1 MILTQYVIDSV
12 FNNSWNIESFIKNEI
27 PGNQLVFLYPHPIR
41 SNDLNLPDFFFKR
54 DSFLKFL
61 LFLEKKYPDIHL
73 NTILSTK
80 NSGTFKYT
88 GLFYP
93 EKDNK
98 QPPILADGKEILQ
111 EKCGHSV
118 LYNCYSD
125 SDKCML
131 CDIEKLW
138 RI

>member
-12 FNNSWNIESFIKNEI
+12 WSKSWDMKSFIDNDI

-41 SNDLNLPDFFFKR
+41 SNGLNLNDFFFKR
-54 DSFLKFL
+54 NSFLKFL

-73 NTILSTK
+73 NTILSAK
-80 NSGTFKYT
+80 HSGTFKYT
-88 GLFYP
+88 GLFDP
-93 EKDNK
+93 DKDNF
-98 QPPILADGKEILQ
+98 QQPILADGKEILQ
-111 EKCGHSV
+111 DKCGHSV

-138 RI
+138 GI

>member
-12 FNNSWNIESFIKNEI
+12 LSGSWSIDYFLEKEI

-41 SNDLNLPDFFFKR
+41 SKDLELHDFFFKR
-54 DSFLKFL
+54 RDFLEFL
-61 LFLEKKYPDIHL
+61 LTIEKHHPDIHA

-88 GLFYP
+88 GLFYND
-93 EKDNK
+93 KGSN
-98 QPPILADGKEILQ
+98 QPPLLADGKEVLS
-111 EKCGHSV
+111 ECGHSI
-118 LYNCYSD
+118 LYKCYSD

-131 CDIEKLW
+131 CDILKLW
-138 RI
+138 RM